1 IMAARSPV
9 FSALFFGSMSNPNVM
24 FIPVE
29 DMDAHVFK
37 ALLDFIYCDEV
48 FGEISSS
55 MYESLCAAADRYEF
69 SQLKEYCVNKLY
81 EGICVK
87 TAATVL

>member
-9 FSALFFGSMSNPNVM
+9 FSSLFFGSMSNPNVK

-55 MYESLCAAADRYEF
+55 MYWPLCAAADRYKF
-69 SQLKEYCVNKLY
+69 RHLKAYCLNKLD
-81 EGICVK
+81 EGIRAK
-87 TAATVL
+87 TAA